1 MQTCVMADLKLC
13 FASVDSNALTRS
25 TYDIRMQDV
34 NKVMSQK
41 AKVKAKNT
49 RPRPKCQ
56 GRGQTT
62 VRLCIAFLSLSQ

>member
-41 AKVKAKNT
+41 AKVKQKHEAKAKVS
-49 RPRPKCQ
+49 RPRPDH
-56 GRGQTT
+56 RQTMH
-62 VRLCIAFLSLSQ
+62 RFS

>member
-34 NKVMSQK
+34 NKVMSKGQGQGQKHEAK
-41 AKVKAKNT
+41 AKVS
-49 RPRPKCQ
+49 RPRPDH
-56 GRGQTT
+56 RQTMH
-62 VRLCIAFLSLSQ
+62 RFS